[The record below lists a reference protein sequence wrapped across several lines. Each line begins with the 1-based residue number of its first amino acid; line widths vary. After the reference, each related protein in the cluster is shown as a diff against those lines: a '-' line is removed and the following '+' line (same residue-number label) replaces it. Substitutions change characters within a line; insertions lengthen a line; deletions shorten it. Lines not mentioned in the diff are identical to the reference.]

1 MKKQFVA
8 DFIASLF
15 ILLFVYAALS
25 KLLDYDEFR
34 VQVSKSPLLTAYSGW
49 VIWLVP
55 AVEIAIAL
63 LLAIPR
69 WRLPALY
76 ASFTLM
82 VTFTAYIVAILHFS
96 DFIPCSCGGIL
107 QNMSWNQH
115 LVFNIVFIILAL
127 TGVLLYFSKYE
138 QTGRQGRT
146 NAVKRGSRKPVEKSR
161 QH

>member
-34 VQVSKSPLLTAYSGW
+34 VQVSKSPLLTAFTGW

-55 AVEIAIAL
+55 TLEILIAL

-69 WRLPALY
+69 CRLPALY

-82 VTFTAYIVAILHFS
+82 ITFTAYIVAILHFS

-115 LVFNIVFIILAL
+115 LVFNIVFIALGL
-127 TGVLLYFSKYE
+127 TGVLLYSNNTGKPAARAE
-138 QTGRQGRT
+138 QTL
-146 NAVKRGSRKPVEKSR
+146 
-161 QH
+161 

>member
-34 VQVSKSPLLTAYSGW
+34 VQVSKSPLLTAFTGW

-55 AVEIAIAL
+55 ALEMVVAL

-82 VTFTAYIVAILHFS
+82 VTFTAYIVAILRFS

-115 LVFNIVFIILAL
+115 LVFNVVFIVLAL
-127 TGVLLYFSKYE
+127 TGVLLYSRNTGKPVAGAE
-138 QTGRQGRT
+138 QTL
-146 NAVKRGSRKPVEKSR
+146 
-161 QH
+161 

>member
-1 MKKQFVA
+1 MRHLKLVSQTDLVMKKQFVA

-34 VQVSKSPLLTAYSGW
+34 VQVSKSPLLTAFTGW

-55 AVEIAIAL
+55 AVEIVIAL

-82 VTFTAYIVAILHFS
+82 VMFTAYIVAILHFS

-107 QNMSWNQH
+107 QNMNWDQH
-115 LVFNIVFIILAL
+115 LVFNIFFIVLAL
-127 TGVLLYFSKYE
+127 TGVLLYS
-138 QTGRQGRT
+138 QDTDD
-146 NAVKRGSRKPVEKSR
+146 PVSIAG
-161 QH
+161 